1 MPKQVLTGTLD
12 EQVEFLY
19 QLATEKMAE
28 GNYTGAVHHLNDVIK
43 YNPNYRDAQ
52 QLLRA
57 VKRKKSQQTSLLVA
71 GFVGA
76 ALFIGI
82 GTSLRITNDGIFL
95 ALALTGAI
103 VGYVSGLAFFAQ
115 KKST

>member
-12 EQVEFLY
+12 EQCEFLY

-28 GNYTGAVHHLNDVIK
+28 GNYTGAVHHLSDVIK

-52 QLLRA
+52 QLLRN
-57 VKRKKSQQTSLLVA
+57 VKRKKSQQSVLVVA

-76 ALFIGI
+76 ALFVGI
-82 GTSLRITNDGIFL
+82 GTSLRVSSDGIFL

-103 VGYVSGLAFFAQ
+103 VGYVAGLTFFAQ